1 MGDYNK
7 EEGESYAKL
16 EKIFTQEQ
24 VEALINYVEFKIKYE
39 GEWVTFSDSEL
50 EKKLMYELRR
60 HRHLNDGD
68 VVMPL

>member
-60 HRHLNDGD
+60 HCHLNDGD